1 MIMVIIR
8 RPPHNDTFETD
19 MSIKDHEK
27 TNGFKVTL

>member
-1 MIMVIIR
+1 MIMVIMCR
-8 RPPHNDTFETD
+8 LHNEPFETD